1 MNPQLQTLSIP
12 SSGFGSIPLPLFRA
26 PVLLIVALVALH
38 YGSSKAAEA
47 PASPRERKS
56 FVNDWLFTQGDPAGS
71 EAKLDY
77 STLKPWLL
85 ASGPELCVDQKA
97 PTRPD
102 GNPGNDVSY
111 TQASFDDSNW
121 RKLNLPHDWG
131 IEGPFKQ
138 EYPGDTGKLAWW
150 GIAWYRK
157 HFKVPAADAGKHFSL
172 EIDGAMAYASVW
184 LNGQFAGGWPYGYS
198 SWQVDLTPY
207 LKPGA
212 ENVLAIRLDNPERSS
227 RWYPGGGI
235 YRNVWLV
242 KTAPVHFAH
251 WGSYITTPEVSPGSA
266 TLQLRFQIDNNS
278 TAPEKASVAT
288 RIYELTSSGNRGARA
303 VVSSNPIDISV
314 TPGAAETVSLTNVIR
329 NPHLWYLKKPT
340 RYVAVSTLEKD
351 GKVIDELETPF
362 GIRKIEFTADHGFLL
377 NGERVALNGV
387 CDHHDLGPLGTAIN
401 VRALERQVDLLQEMG
416 CNAIRTSHNPP
427 APELLDLCDRK
438 GMVVM
443 DEAFDCWVRGK
454 TKNDY
459 HLLFPDWHER
469 DLRALIRR
477 DRNHP
482 CVVLWSIGNE
492 VLEQGSPAGHKVAAE
507 LAAIARSEDP
517 TRPVTAGCNDG
528 RAGFNGF
535 QKQVDVFGYNYKP
548 TEYGKVRESNPDL
561 PIFGSE
567 TASCVS
573 SRGEYFFPVSN
584 DKSKGRANFQV
595 SSYDLYAP
603 PWATSPDTEF
613 HGQDEFPFVAGEF
626 VWTGFDYLGEPTPYN
641 SDTSNLLN
649 FTDPAQKTK
658 FEQQLKELG
667 KIRVPSRSSYFGI
680 IDLAGFKKDRFYIYQ
695 ARWRPDLRMAHILP
709 HWNWPERVGQ
719 VTPVHVYTSGD
730 EAELFLNGKSLG
742 RKKRGPYDYRLRWDD
757 VVYQPGELRV
767 VAYRNRNRWAVD
779 VVKTSDNPGKL
790 MLGPDRHTI
799 RADGLDVCFVTAT
812 IADWSGRLVP
822 RSHNHVLFS
831 VEGPAEIVA
840 VDNGDATSFEPFIA
854 KEHDAY
860 NGLCLAV
867 IRSTGKLGQIVVKAT
882 SNGLHE
888 AQAKITAKT
897 PSWAQA
903 KITPNP
909 R

>member
-1 MNPQLQTLSIP
+1 
-12 SSGFGSIPLPLFRA
+12 
-26 PVLLIVALVALH
+26 
-38 YGSSKAAEA
+38 
-47 PASPRERKS
+47 
-56 FVNDWLFTQGDPAGS
+56 
-71 EAKLDY
+71 
-77 STLKPWLL
+77 
-85 ASGPELCVDQKA
+85 
-97 PTRPD
+97 
-102 GNPGNDVSY
+102 
-111 TQASFDDSNW
+111 
-121 RKLNLPHDWG
+121 
-131 IEGPFKQ
+131 
-138 EYPGDTGKLAWW
+138 
-150 GIAWYRK
+150 
-157 HFKVPAADAGKHFSL
+157 
-172 EIDGAMAYASVW
+172 
-184 LNGQFAGGWPYGYS
+184 
-198 SWQVDLTPY
+198 
-207 LKPGA
+207 
-212 ENVLAIRLDNPERSS
+212 
-227 RWYPGGGI
+227 
-235 YRNVWLV
+235 
-242 KTAPVHFAH
+242 
-251 WGSYITTPEVSPGSA
+251 
-266 TLQLRFQIDNNS
+266 
-278 TAPEKASVAT
+278 
-288 RIYELTSSGNRGARA
+288 
-303 VVSSNPIDISV
+303 
-314 TPGAAETVSLTNVIR
+314 
-329 NPHLWYLKKPT
+329 
-340 RYVAVSTLEKD
+340 
-351 GKVIDELETPF
+351 
-362 GIRKIEFTADHGFLL
+362 
-377 NGERVALNGV
+377 
-387 CDHHDLGPLGTAIN
+387 
-401 VRALERQVDLLQEMG
+401 
-416 CNAIRTSHNPP
+416 
-427 APELLDLCDRK
+427 
-438 GMVVM
+438 
-443 DEAFDCWVRGK
+443 
-454 TKNDY
+454 
-459 HLLFPDWHER
+459 
-469 DLRALIRR
+469 
-477 DRNHP
+477 
-482 CVVLWSIGNE
+482 
-492 VLEQGSPAGHKVAAE
+492 
-507 LAAIARSEDP
+507 
-517 TRPVTAGCNDG
+517 
-528 RAGFNGF
+528 
-535 QKQVDVFGYNYKP
+535 
-548 TEYGKVRESNPDL
+548 
-561 PIFGSE
+561 
-567 TASCVS
+567 
-573 SRGEYFFPVSN
+573 VSN